1 VPLRIA
7 LLIGGIVGFAAFLVT
22 GLYMARHFP
31 GAYASGAEIRYM
43 YRANHVYLLLASLVN
58 IALGCYWP
66 GARPGWRG
74 KLALVGAWLVLAAL
88 LVLLAAFFVE
98 PPHGSPER
106 GMTFLG
112 VLLTL
117 LGVAAQLPSR
127 G

>member
-1 VPLRIA
+1 LRIA
-7 LLIGGIVGFAAFLVT
+7 LLLAGLIGLATFLGT

-31 GAYASGAEIRYM
+31 AAYASGEEIRYM

-58 IALGCYWP
+58 VALGCYWP

-74 KLALVGAWLVLAAL
+74 KVALAGGWLLFAALALL
-88 LVLLAAFFVE
+88 LFAFFFE
-98 PPHGSPER
+98 PPRGSPER

-127 G
+127 R

>member
-1 VPLRIA
+1 MRIA
-7 LLIGGIVGFAAFLVT
+7 LLLAGIAGFASFLGT

-31 GAYASGAEIRYM
+31 GAYASGEEIRYL

-74 KLALVGAWLVLAAL
+74 KLAVVGACLLLGAL
-88 LVLLAAFFVE
+88 LVLLIAFFVE
-98 PPHGSPER
+98 PPRGSPER
-106 GMTFLG
+106 GTTFLG

-117 LGVAAQLPSR
+117 LGVAAQFLNR
-127 G
+127 R